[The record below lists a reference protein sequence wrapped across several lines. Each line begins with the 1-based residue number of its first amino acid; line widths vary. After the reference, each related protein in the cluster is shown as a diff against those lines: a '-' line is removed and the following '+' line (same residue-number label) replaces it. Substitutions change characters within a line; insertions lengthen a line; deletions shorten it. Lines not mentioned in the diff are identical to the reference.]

1 LVEGRV
7 ATAGETA
14 VIRRLLAKRWDTEDV
29 AKLKELADNGASA
42 LRAAAALGR
51 PITSVR
57 RKAFDLGIPL
67 AGVRKVRADL
77 RDKGAIE
84 GRRSLR
90 ERYGRS
96 TGTNLP

>member
-1 LVEGRV
+1 MV
-7 ATAGETA
+7 
-14 VIRRLLAKRWDTEDV
+14 RRLLAKPWGTEDV
-29 AKLKELADNGASA
+29 AKLKGLAEKGASA

-77 RDKGAIE
+77 RGKGAIE
-84 GRRSLR
+84 YRRHQ
-90 ERYGRS
+90 
-96 TGTNLP
+96 